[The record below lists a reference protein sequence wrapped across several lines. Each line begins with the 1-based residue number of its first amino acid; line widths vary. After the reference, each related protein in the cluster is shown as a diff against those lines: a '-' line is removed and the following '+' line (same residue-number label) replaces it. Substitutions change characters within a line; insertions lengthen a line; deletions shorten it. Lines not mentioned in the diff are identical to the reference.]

1 VPKIRLAV
9 FALLGVGFVWGAAFV
24 LMKDAIEQQPYMDF
38 LATRFSIAAIAMIVL
53 RPRVSLGMKRGDLK
67 FGSLIGIVLAFGYIT
82 QTVGLSLTTAATSGF
97 LTGLYVVF
105 TPIIAWAFTRK
116 RFSVRVIVGVLLA
129 LVGLAVFS
137 GAATNIE
144 FQLGQIWLV
153 ICAVFFAIHIL
164 LLGKFGRGRNSYRI
178 AMIQISF
185 AAIVCWGFALVDGYQ
200 PPPNW
205 EVWFAVLFTALLS
218 TVIAFWVQTWAQ
230 TLIDPARVA
239 LLITS
244 EVIFTA
250 ILAVGLGQEPLTA
263 AMVIGGS
270 VMLTAMLIVEWPT
283 KTEPVIPLEPK
294 LHE

>member
-1 VPKIRLAV
+1 MPKIRLAV

-53 RPRVSLGMKRGDLK
+53 RPRVSLGMKPGDLK

-218 TVIAFWVQTWAQ
+218 TVIAFWVQTLAQ